1 MIITSTIK
9 ELIIDQK
16 IGEIREFIADGR
28 EQYGMQTF
36 DQHLADLVTSGTV
49 SFETALAAST
59 RPSDFEL
66 QMSVFKK
73 SNMPASGFG
82 SGGGGAGGTWQ

>member
-1 MIITSTIK
+1 
-9 ELIIDQK
+9 
-16 IGEIREFIADGR
+16 
-28 EQYGMQTF
+28 MQTF
-36 DQHLADLVTSGTV
+36 DQHLADLVTSGVV

-73 SNMPASGFG
+73 TNMPSTGYD
-82 SGGGGAGGTWQ
+82 SGGGGTGGTWP